1 MILLSAY
8 HEVSATCRNCSLY
21 LDFTLWK
28 PVLDKIADF
37 HLLTIS
43 EKATTCKID
52 FGDSDRKQKAIT
64 PGLKSQHLVHTYQD
78 AGTYNVICKCENV
91 KQSLSIVA
99 TTSPSSTLKFEA
111 EYNPGSSL
119 VNLKLE
125 VDPGECLDSVICKIY
140 FGKQKIGS
148 FTVQTL
154 LSGVS
159 KEPKVTGFLR
169 VGLEC
174 PCSPEIIYMEQT
186 IRVYNDCF
194 EEYLFRPFPQTSEQ
208 DPFVIYE
215 NSNLLIEV
223 SQPINCATDIISRE
237 WTIKKNVGAIFEPVK
252 WTFSDIAAFPENAS
266 FGLYSIELNI
276 STEQT
281 TQTDTLYLLY
291 KKIIRPLNIYGGS
304 LQFMNPSQTVS
315 LFEEEEQEGVHYLWC
330 YHKDASAINI
340 TEPLF
345 NIGLQEKVKCEPF
358 TKNTS
363 IQVPANLVGKV
374 LFIQVFAITETDFR
388 EGRSVMKLVSMQKS
402 NRIPVNIR

>member
-1 MILLSAY
+1 M
-8 HEVSATCRNCSLY
+8 SATCSKCSMH

-28 PVLDKIADF
+28 PVLNKIADF
-37 HLLTIS
+37 HLVTITD
-43 EKATTCKID
+43 KATTCNIA
-52 FGDSDRKQKAIT
+52 FGDSKNEQKTIT
-64 PGLKSQHLVHTYQD
+64 PGLKSQHVVHTYQD
-78 AGTYNVICKCENV
+78 AGTYDVICKCSNV
-91 KQSLSIVA
+91 NQSLSVVA

-111 EYNPGSSL
+111 EYNPDSSL

-125 VDPGECLDSVICKIY
+125 VDPGDCSDSVICKVY
-140 FGKQKIGS
+140 FGKQNIGS
-148 FTVQTL
+148 VTVQKL
-154 LSGVS
+154 LSGFS

-169 VGLEC
+169 VGLKC
-174 PCSPEIIYMEQT
+174 PCSSEIIYMEQT

-223 SQPINCATDIISRE
+223 TQPFNCTTDIISRE
-237 WTIKKNVGAIFEPVK
+237 WIIKKNVGTIFEPVS

-266 FGLYSIELNI
+266 FGLYSIELNV

-281 TQTDTLYLLY
+281 SQTDTLYLLY

-304 LQFMNPSQTVS
+304 LQFMDRSQTVS

-330 YHKDASAINI
+330 CHKNAAAINI
-340 TEPLF
+340 TKPLF
-345 NIGLQEKVKCEPF
+345 NIRLQGKVKCEPF
-358 TKNTS
+358 TKNTYV
-363 IQVPANLVGKV
+363 QVPANLVGKV

-388 EGRSVMKLVSMQKS
+388 EGRSVMKLISMQNF